1 MIIWTAR
8 QIVGQFVFYLG
19 TYLSHL
25 SLAYLRTL
33 DINSSFFVINGNK
46 ELLVIFEVKWSV

>member
-8 QIVGQFVFYLG
+8 QIVGQFDFYLG

-25 SLAYLRTL
+25 PLAYLRTL